1 MRASSVLETDS
12 IVTDLWTFQASFFH
26 RALVSTGSAE
36 R

>member
-12 IVTDLWTFQASFFH
+12 VVTDLRTFQASFFH
-26 RALVSTGSAE
+26 SVLVSNGSAE